1 MTAVPLAAPA
11 GKSAT
16 TSEAVPASWDDLASF
31 VRYLESRGELRRV
44 SREIDPVL
52 EISALAQRAVRAGG
66 PALLFEHVKG
76 SRHPLLINTYAT
88 RQRMSWALGVG

>member
-11 GKSAT
+11 AKPAKAT
-16 TSEAVPASWDDLASF
+16 EAVPASWDDLASF

-76 SRHPLLINTYAT
+76 SRVPAAHQHLRHAPAHV
-88 RQRMSWALGVG
+88 VGAGRR